1 MKKNTKNAAL
11 DTRAKFTSTYKL
23 GCSAIKNI
31 QLSQDAQILAESLIS
46 YIETKYP
53 DFEFTDFY
61 DQTLLKELRNLIK
74 DKEEFFKFLDIIS
87 FSLKEFLEI
96 STYVIPNVY
105 TSHLIKFIRE
115 NYLNLPPKIAK
126 K

>member
-1 MKKNTKNAAL
+1 M
-11 DTRAKFTSTYKL
+11 
-23 GCSAIKNI
+23 
-31 QLSQDAQILAESLIS
+31 AESLIS